1 MKRRILMSAA
11 AAAAPVAL
19 AAPAVAQ
26 TQNPEV
32 RWRLASSFPRT
43 LDILYGGCEN
53 IARRVAQ
60 LTDNRFQ
67 IRCFPAG
74 EIVPALQTLDA
85 AQAGTIEATQTAAY
99 YYVGKEPSFAFY
111 TAIPWGL
118 NVRQM
123 TAWLRHGGGQTL
135 ADELLRDYNCIGIP
149 GGETGAQMGGWW
161 RKEIRSVADLQG
173 VKFRIG
179 GLAGQVFAKLGVSPT
194 QIAGGDIYPS
204 LERGV
209 IDAAEWVGPYDD
221 EKLGFARVA
230 QYYYAPG
237 FWEGSSRNFIVINS
251 RAYEALP
258 DFYKQALRVAC
269 AEGEL
274 EMAARYD
281 AANPAALRR
290 LVAAGAQL
298 RFFPRDVLQ
307 ALWRASHEVYEEIG
321 ARDPRFKKTWE
332 SYRPFRDEQYQ
343 WFRVA
348 ENSFENFAFTAAAAP
363 R

>member
-1 MKRRILMSAA
+1 MDRRALFGAV
-11 AAAAPVAL
+11 AAAPVML
-19 AAPAVAQ
+19 AAPALAQ

-43 LDILYGGCEN
+43 LDILYAGCEN
-53 IARRVAQ
+53 ISRRVAE
-60 LTDNRFQ
+60 LSHGRFQ

-85 AQAGTIEATQTAAY
+85 VQGGTIEVTQTAPY
-99 YYVGKEPSFAFY
+99 YFVGKEPGFAFY
-111 TAIPWGL
+111 TALPWGL

-123 TAWLRHGGGQTL
+123 TAWLRHGGGQQL
-135 ADELLRDYNCIGIP
+135 SDELFNDYNAVGIP
-149 GGETGAQMGGWW
+149 AGDTGAQMGGWW
-161 RKEIRSVADLQG
+161 RKEIKTVADLQG

-179 GLAGQVFAKLGVSPT
+179 GLGGQVFAKVGVSPT

-221 EKLGFARVA
+221 EKLGFSRVA
-230 QYYYAPG
+230 RYYYAPG
-237 FWEGSSRNFIVINS
+237 FWEGSSRNYFLINK
-251 RAYEALP
+251 AAWTALP
-258 DFYKQALRVAC
+258 DDYKAILKIAC

-274 EMAARYD
+274 EMPAKYD

-290 LVAAGAQL
+290 LIAAGTQL
-298 RFFPRDVLQ
+298 RNFPREVLQ
-307 ALWRASHEVYEEIG
+307 ALWNAAHEVYAETS
-321 ARDPRFKKTWE
+321 ARDPRFKKIWE
-332 SYRPFRDEQYQ
+332 SYSAFRNEQYQ

-348 ENSFENFAFTAAAAP
+348 ETSFDNFAQTAAA
-363 R
+363 RT